1 MIDTPLVLKAVL
13 TGLLLLA
20 AWSDARRFR
29 IPNLY
34 PALVIALFPTAWA
47 LGFPFDDALW
57 SHIAHFA
64 ITLLIGMGLFRL
76 GWFGGGDV
84 KLYAAVALWFGLPKA
99 VLLLVVTTVAGGV
112 IVIFRMLFHMLT
124 IWFGREGGKTRL
136 FERRI
141 AYGIAIAAGGIVSIW
156 NWYA

>member
-1 MIDTPLVLKAVL
+1 MIDPSLLLKAVV

-34 PALVIALFPTAWA
+34 PALVIAVFPLAWW
-47 LGFPFDDALW
+47 LDFPFDDPLW
-57 SHIAHFA
+57 SHLAHFA
-64 ITLLIGMGLFRL
+64 ITLVVGMALFRW

-84 KLYAAVALWFGLPKA
+84 KLYAAIALWFGLPKA
-99 VLLLVVTTVAGGV
+99 LLLLVVTTISGGV
-112 IVIFRMLFHMLT
+112 IVIVRMLLHLMG
-124 IWFGREGGKTRL
+124 IWFGSGGGKARL

-156 NWYA
+156 TWYA